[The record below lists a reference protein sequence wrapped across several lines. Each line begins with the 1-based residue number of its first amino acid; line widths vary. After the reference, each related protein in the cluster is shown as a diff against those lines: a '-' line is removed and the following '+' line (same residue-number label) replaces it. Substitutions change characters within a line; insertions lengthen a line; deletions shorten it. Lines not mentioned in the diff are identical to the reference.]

1 MEVALSLSRN
11 HPGERIA
18 LVAHGGVL
26 DCLYREATGMTLEAP
41 REHELL
47 NASVNRL
54 RCDSA
59 NLTLL
64 QWADVSHLEA
74 MTLDEVDRRVP

>member
-1 MEVALSLSRN
+1 M
-11 HPGERIA
+11 
-18 LVAHGGVL
+18 AHGGVL
-26 DCLYREATGMTLEAP
+26 DCLYREAAGMTLEAP

-54 RCDSA
+54 RCDTA
-59 NLTLL
+59 HLTLL

-74 MTLDEVDRRVP
+74 LALDEVDRRVS